1 MIYVALGTARQSGS
15 FRATSKWR
23 LVATTG
29 YFLPGG
35 LVVPLRYRDRTVWP
49 REGGGNEEMGE
60 CSKKKEV
67 GRGERERTTGG
78 AETWNKESGRG
89 GILCVS
95 FVAGFRLQ

>member
-1 MIYVALGTARQSGS
+1 M
-15 FRATSKWR
+15 
-23 LVATTG
+23 ATTG

-67 GRGERERTTGG
+67 DAEKEKGRQGERR
-78 AETWNKESGRG
+78 RG
-89 GILCVS
+89 TRRAVEEAFYAFLSSRGFVCNNLCGKT
-95 FVAGFRLQ
+95 A